1 MSEGGGSLSVGMLRG
16 ESLGKGERRRE
27 IPNGWV
33 GLLYCLIFLSQKFEM
48 Y

>member
-16 ESLGKGERRRE
+16 ENLRKGERRRE

-33 GLLYCLIFLSQKFEM
+33 GLLYCLIFFITKI
-48 Y
+48 